1 MAKENPIY
9 LAESILDDEELQ
21 SSYSNNIDIDS
32 LTSVSDDIVSEYE
45 YYANIR
51 YSYMK
56 LYD

>member
-1 MAKENPIY
+1 MSQENPIF
-9 LAESILDDEELQ
+9 LTESILDDEELQ
-21 SSYSNNIDIDS
+21 NSYSNNIDIDS
-32 LTSVSDDIVSEYE
+32 LTAVGDDIVSEYE